1 MSALKKKDEAADP
14 REHETIKQM
23 RSEAEAI
30 IEDIRVAAAHTAT
43 EGWQA
48 LYAGNRK
55 KKKDRQ
61 SEIGK
66 SLHSLADRIVTHGW
80 DEDDEKAVKAL
91 VKESLELRETHAAF
105 NTETVYPVMDSVSRL
120 SACVSNWQ
128 SQAERVEKNAPLH
141 TRGLADAM
149 AEAIKALPNAK
160 WDPSTGVVTIEEGGA
175 S

>member
-1 MSALKKKDEAADP
+1 MAKSAAIKSEDVADP
-14 REHETIKQM
+14 RNHELIKQM
-23 RSEAEAI
+23 RVEAEAI
-30 IEDIRVAAAHTAT
+30 IEDIRIAAAHTAT

-61 SEIGK
+61 NEIGK
-66 SLHSLADRIVTHGW
+66 SLHGLADRLVTHGW

-120 SACVSNWQ
+120 SVFISNWQ

-149 AEAIKALPNAK
+149 AEAIKELPNAK
-160 WDPSTGVVTIEEGGA
+160 WEPSTGVVTIED
-175 S
+175 